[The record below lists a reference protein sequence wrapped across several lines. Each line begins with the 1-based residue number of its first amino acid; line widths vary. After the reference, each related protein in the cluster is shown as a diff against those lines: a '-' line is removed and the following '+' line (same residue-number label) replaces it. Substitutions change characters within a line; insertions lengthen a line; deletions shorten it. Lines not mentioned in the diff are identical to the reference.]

1 MEVIG
6 LKVWG
11 MMTVRWYQGLWN
23 QPEQGA
29 QSLKL
34 LKNCAITEN
43 FRHWLKLKDLN

>member
-11 MMTVRWYQGLWN
+11 MMTIRWYQGLWN

-29 QSLKL
+29 VSTVTQKL
-34 LKNCAITEN
+34 CDHK
-43 FRHWLKLKDLN
+43 KL